1 VRPSLACGHRRAWVG
16 TVLSLSLS
24 AALGA
29 QERPADFKTLYESA
43 DYDQALVLLAPLDTP
58 DAHRYKA
65 LCLLALGRNQEAA
78 AAVSALV
85 TASPLFVATADD
97 APPRLV
103 QLVDDTRKKMLPSIA
118 RRAFAEGREHFAAK
132 RNEEAERQF
141 SLVLSL
147 AADPA
152 FVNATDAQDLKTL
165 AQGFIDLARASTAAR
180 AAQIPSKPVAPP
192 PETVTEAVVAARQ
205 PKVVPAAPIRQR
217 IPPIPAALLGRVGPV
232 LSLVV
237 EIDTEGKV
245 ASATVKQ
252 SAQPVY
258 DQIVLGAVRD
268 WQYTP
273 ASLNGQPIGSEHLVT
288 IRITSP

>member
-1 VRPSLACGHRRAWVG
+1 MTPSLACGRRRAWAG
-16 TVLSLSLS
+16 TILSISLS

-43 DYDQALVLLAPLDTP
+43 DYDQALVLLASLDTP

-85 TASPLFVATADD
+85 TASPLFVASADD

-103 QLVDDTRKKMLPSIA
+103 QLVDETRRKMLPSIA
-118 RRAFAEGREHFAAK
+118 RRAFADGREHFAAK

-141 SLVLSL
+141 SLVLNL
-147 AADPA
+147 VADPA

-165 AQGFIDLARASTAAR
+165 AQGFIDLARAAS
-180 AAQIPSKPVAPP
+180 AAQAAQVTSKPAAPP
-192 PETVTEAVVAARQ
+192 AETVTEAAVAPR
-205 PKVVPAAPIRQR
+205 PVKVIPAAPIRQR
-217 IPPIPAALLGRVGPV
+217 IPPIPAALQGRVGPV

-245 ASATVKQ
+245 TSATVKQ
-252 SAQPVY
+252 SSQPVY

-288 IRITSP
+288 IKIASP

>member
-1 VRPSLACGHRRAWVG
+1 VTPSLACSRRRAWVG
-16 TVLSLSLS
+16 AILSVWLC

-29 QERPADFKTLYESA
+29 QERPADFRTLYESA
-43 DYDQALVLLAPLDTP
+43 DYDRALVLLASLDTP

-85 TASPLFVATADD
+85 TASPLFVATANDT
-97 APPRLV
+97 PPRLV
-103 QLVDDTRKKMLPSIA
+103 QLVDDTRRKMLPSIA

-132 RNEEAERQF
+132 RSEEAERQF

-147 AADPA
+147 VADPA
-152 FVNATDAQDLKTL
+152 FVNATDAEDLKTL
-165 AQGFIDLARASTAAR
+165 AQGFIDLARATS
-180 AAQIPSKPVAPP
+180 AAQAAQVTSKPAPAAQ
-192 PETVTEAVVAARQ
+192 ETVTEAAVTTP
-205 PKVVPAAPIRQR
+205 PKVIPAAPIRQR
-217 IPPIPAALLGRVGPV
+217 VPPIPAALLGRVGPV
-232 LSLVV
+232 LSIVV
-237 EIDTEGKV
+237 EIDPEGRV

-252 SAQPVY
+252 SSQPVY

-268 WQYTP
+268 WLYTP